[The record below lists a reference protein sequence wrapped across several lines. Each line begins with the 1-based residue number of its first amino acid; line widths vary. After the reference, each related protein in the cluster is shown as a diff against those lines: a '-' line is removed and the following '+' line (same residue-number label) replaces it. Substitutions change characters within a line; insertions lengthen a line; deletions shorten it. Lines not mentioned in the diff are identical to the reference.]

1 MKALLFFVAMFA
13 LVCVAAVWY
22 EVAMWQECRAT
33 PHSFWYCLRVLGS
46 HG

>member
-1 MKALLFFVAMFA
+1 MKILLMAATAALLVF
-13 LVCVAAVWY
+13 LLGWY

-33 PHSFWYCLRVLGS
+33 PHSFWYCLRVLGN